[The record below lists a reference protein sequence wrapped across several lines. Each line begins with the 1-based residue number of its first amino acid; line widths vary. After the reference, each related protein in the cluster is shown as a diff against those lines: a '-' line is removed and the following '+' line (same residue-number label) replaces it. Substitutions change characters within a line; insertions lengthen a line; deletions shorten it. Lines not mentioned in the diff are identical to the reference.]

1 MSGSRPDAPPFSVRY
16 RTLAVAETLR
26 PHISGLPQPPDC
38 GSKTE
43 AGASGTT
50 PNFRNCHMW
59 LNGRKPLNQ
68 HPNNPRNRREK
79 AFQTKFEMP
88 PPASFLLTPSKG
100 AFSFRRNQMGHP
112 TKAQRSGFCGEEESG
127 EAPPAAE
134 KASRFRGSGAI
145 GGPEGAGNR
154 NAATVCKGATE
165 RYEGCP
171 PPQGVPNI
179 AQFAPTTDGG
189 FEAAAFAAPSRAR
202 EIINISRSRGLR

>member
-1 MSGSRPDAPPFSVRY
+1 
-16 RTLAVAETLR
+16 
-26 PHISGLPQPPDC
+26 
-38 GSKTE
+38 
-43 AGASGTT
+43 
-50 PNFRNCHMW
+50 
-59 LNGRKPLNQ
+59 
-68 HPNNPRNRREK
+68 
-79 AFQTKFEMP
+79 MP
-88 PPASFLLTPSKG
+88 
-100 AFSFRRNQMGHP
+100 
-112 TKAQRSGFCGEEESG
+112 
-127 EAPPAAE
+127 PPAAE

-171 PPQGVPNI
+171 LPRGVPNI